1 MRTTV
6 IIAISLAVLGYGNLM
21 AQDKVV
27 ESAQTIRDK
36 QIEKLGAT
44 KGRVQSKIL
53 ELQKLMDATQ
63 KEAAAVQAAVQ
74 RIQQQMSASLVKLV
88 QEENAKPQEM
98 RNVAVTENC
107 NKKTQKLNDML
118 AEFNNVTWATY
129 VQKAAQLQAT
139 YTVIVQNLF
148 PALQGMDAHW
158 VSANLDPEIV
168 VTAEAAVEKRL
179 DGLKI
184 QCATAVTDVK
194 AALPAWEAFAA
205 E

>member
-21 AQDKVV
+21 AQDKGV

-36 QIEKLGAT
+36 QVEKLGAT

-53 ELQKLMDATQ
+53 ELQKLVEATQ
-63 KEAAAVQAAVQ
+63 KEAAAVQAEVQ
-74 RIQQQMSASLVKLV
+74 RIQQQTSASLVKLV

-98 RNVAVTENC
+98 RNVAVTENS
-107 NKKTQKLNDML
+107 NKKTQKLNEML

-129 VQKAAQLQAT
+129 VQKTAQLQAT
-139 YTVIVQNLF
+139 YTVIVQSLF

-168 VTAEAAVEKRL
+168 ITAVAAVEKRL

-184 QCATAVTDVK
+184 QFATAVTDVK
-194 AALPAWEAFAA
+194 AALPVWEAFAA